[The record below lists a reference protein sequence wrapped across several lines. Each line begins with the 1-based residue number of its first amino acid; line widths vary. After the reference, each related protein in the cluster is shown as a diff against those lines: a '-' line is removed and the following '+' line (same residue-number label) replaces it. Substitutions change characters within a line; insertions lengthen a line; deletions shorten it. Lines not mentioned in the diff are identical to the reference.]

1 MKRYIAFL
9 TLPLI
14 LIGVAWGG
22 CIFDKAWYQLK
33 EGDCISDALPEDIQL
48 ESVDT
53 VSCSDGYEWRVV
65 STFEVPRQDSYPG
78 EDFYAKAA
86 FDQCDPLHTDYI
98 FPLEEDW
105 GQGSQ
110 IRKVICL
117 QDSFGLSVKDPARL
131 DRLVALNS
139 LAIND
144 CFKEVPQTDYL
155 LVEKVSCT
163 SQWDYI
169 VRHRFEV
176 RDMATYPGLDYLDRL
191 AVRECPEPWDYYLYP
206 SPESWQ
212 VGDRLVMCIS
222 F

>member
-48 ESVDT
+48 ESIDT
-53 VSCSDGYEWRVV
+53 VSCSESYEWRVV
-65 STFEVPRQDSYPG
+65 STFEVPRQATYPG
-78 EDFYAKAA
+78 VAFYEKEALDK
-86 FDQCDPLHTDYI
+86 CDPRTTDFL

-105 GQGSQ
+105 EQRSQ
-110 IRKVICL
+110 VRTMICL
-117 QDSFGLSVKDPARL
+117 QNSFGLSVQAPGRL
-131 DRLVALNS
+131 DRLVALQS
-139 LAIND
+139 LGINE
-144 CFKEVPQTDYL
+144 CFKEAPRTDYL

-163 SQWDYI
+163 SQYDYI

-191 AVRECPEPWDYYLYP
+191 ALRECPEPWDYYFYP
-206 SPESWQ
+206 SPENWRL
-212 VGDRLVMCIS
+212 GDRVVTCVS